1 MPAAAEPLSRTA
13 GLPRPAGELAIEP
26 TLEQVR
32 ALAAPAADDGAAYE
46 LIPLRHS
53 FIADCETPVSAFLKL
68 RALAPSEPAFLLE
81 SADQGQR
88 VGRWSF
94 IGVHPRSV
102 LRWSLGD
109 PGDPYALAA
118 ELVAGFRQMPPA
130 GGDYRR
136 VGAKGVGMGGTQTD
150 EAGLGGIPFLG
161 GAVGF
166 FGYDLVRTVE
176 PLGAPPGDRVS
187 PTPIPWVCRTW
198 R

>member
-1 MPAAAEPLSRTA
+1 MPAAAEPLSGTA
-13 GLPRPAGELAIEP
+13 SLSRAVGELAIEP

-32 ALAAPAADDGAAYE
+32 ALPAPAAGDGAECE

-118 ELVAGFRQMPPA
+118 ELVAGFRQMPHA
-130 GGDYRR
+130 GGDSRP
-136 VGAKGVGMGGTQTD
+136 VGARGIGMGGAQAD

-176 PLGAPPGDRVS
+176 PLGAPPGGRAR
-187 PTPIPWVCRTW
+187 IPWGCRTW